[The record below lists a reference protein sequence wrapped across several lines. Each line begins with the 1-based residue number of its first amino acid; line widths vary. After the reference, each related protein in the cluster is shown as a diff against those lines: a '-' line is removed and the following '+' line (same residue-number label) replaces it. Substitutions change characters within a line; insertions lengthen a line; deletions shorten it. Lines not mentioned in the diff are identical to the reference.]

1 MSLASLQITSAQ
13 ATSLGFS
20 AGHAAALANS
30 MRRAA
35 STPLGPA
42 RSQRQL
48 QVPARLA
55 EAEDASAVQNA
66 VNSGMGF
73 ILGDILVSTLSWD
86 AVRLCLSA
94 AACCEF
100 QRQLLEGS
108 C

>member
-1 MSLASLQITSAQ
+1 MSFASFRSANAQ
-13 ATSLGFS
+13 AATLGFS
-20 AGHAAALANS
+20 AGHAAALADS

-48 QVPARLA
+48 QIPARHA

-73 ILGDILVSTLSWD
+73 ILGDILVSILS
-86 AVRLCLSA
+86 
-94 AACCEF
+94 
-100 QRQLLEGS
+100 
-108 C
+108 